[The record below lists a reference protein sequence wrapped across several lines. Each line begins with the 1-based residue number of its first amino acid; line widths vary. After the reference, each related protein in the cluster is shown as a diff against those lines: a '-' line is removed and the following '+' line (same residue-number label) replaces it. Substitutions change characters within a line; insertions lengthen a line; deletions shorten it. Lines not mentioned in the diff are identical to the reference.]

1 MLQTRHDYELLRD
14 DVQLLSSRDAITAF
28 FAKLGYDTNQRL
40 LQNVS
45 AMGIGNDTLK
55 TNIRRI
61 ERIASQDGGFFEVYL
76 FELRSVTVANTQGIV
91 RALRDRPGDYLLVL
105 TEDYERLD
113 FVLIERFNADAL
125 KVQEATLQMPV
136 GSKQVSV
143 RPRVLTV
150 QRRNPNEVAL
160 RVLRRFSYTESDT
173 FAQYDKLVSAYD
185 VADWSEPFFNNRALF
200 SDYYLK
206 ERLPHDAIWDN
217 ASNAAAMT
225 RAFNTLRVQYDDV
238 RETYNNQPLKVVHTQ
253 LIEPVLTA
261 LGFVAQL
268 AKPAAHENEIEPH
281 YRLYAAT
288 SSPNQSPATSKP
300 IALCLAYTWGRN
312 LDGKDDQRDNETSDE
327 NPGASVVTLL
337 DQGEADW
344 TIVTNGKIWR
354 LYSAKAHSRATNY
367 YEIDVEET
375 LALPATNVQVAF
387 RYFWLL
393 FRANAF
399 IAETQVS
406 AGEQREM
413 CFLDSLLSESERY

>member
-1 MLQTRHDYELLRD
+1 MLHIRQDYDLLRD
-14 DVQLLSSRDAITAF
+14 DVQLLASRDAITAF

-55 TNIRRI
+55 ANIRHI
-61 ERIASQDGGFFEVYL
+61 ERIASQDAGFFEVYL

-105 TEDYERLD
+105 TEDYEHLD
-113 FVLIERFNADAL
+113 FVLVERFNADAL
-125 KVQEATLQMPV
+125 KVQEAALQMPV

-173 FAQYDKLVSAYD
+173 FAHYDKLVSAYD

-238 RETYNNQPLKVVHTQ
+238 RETYNNQPLKFVRSQ
-253 LIEPVLTA
+253 LIEPELTT
-261 LGFVAQL
+261 LGFVVQP
-268 AKPAAHENEIEPH
+268 AKPAASENRIEPH
-281 YRLYAAT
+281 YRLYAAQNT
-288 SSPNQSPATSKP
+288 AKP

-312 LDGKDDQRDNETSDE
+312 LDGKDDQRDNETPDE

-337 DQGEADW
+337 DRGEADW
-344 TIVTNGKIWR
+344 AIVTNGKIWR

-375 LALPATNVQVAF
+375 LALPAANVQVAF
-387 RYFWLL
+387 RYF
-393 FRANAF
+393 
-399 IAETQVS
+399 
-406 AGEQREM
+406 
-413 CFLDSLLSESERY
+413 